1 MRRNNLAI
9 YTLAGSILLSSVILS
24 NQANSAYDPNTRKIQ
39 YLEMDVRNL
48 KTSLDDLKYCVS
60 KNFSK
65 FNSAMGGSIYLDKCY

>member
-24 NQANSAYDPNTRKIQ
+24 NQANSAYDPNTKKIQ

-48 KTSLDDLKYCVS
+48 KTSLDDFKYCVS
-60 KNFSK
+60 GNFSRIQ
-65 FNSAMGGSIYLDKCY
+65 NSSGGTYLNNCR